1 MEILRTGSLLETDQM
16 VAGLFQFT
24 ENRRQSTMQ
33 FDLHRLGAVAG
44 DLVDDL
50 CMAAADEPLDTRAA
64 GRAHDVRQ
72 IDIAPQRRARDDE
85 FTRTI
90 EFRRRLM
97 ADMYEVGH
105 FGMKR
110 RISMIAPKVFRDKRI
125 VANRQALGLMLTLLI
140 TLYGCGPTSD
150 RSQESAAPAR
160 ASADLPRGQV
170 SLKILDYAGLQQ
182 LIASKRGKVVV
193 LDAWSTG
200 CPPCLKSFPDLV
212 ALQRKIGRDRLACI
226 SLSLDYEG
234 IGKPEDVEPAAL
246 EFLRKQGATF
256 DNVLAS
262 EEPESIYKKLGI
274 ASIPAVFVFDASGA
288 LRKKFTEGASSKGK
302 PVYELV
308 EESVEQLLAEK

>member
-1 MEILRTGSLLETDQM
+1 MEILRTGSLLETDQT
-16 VAGLFQFT
+16 VAGLFQCP
-24 ENRRQSTMQ
+24 ENRRQGTMHL
-33 FDLHRLGAVAG
+33 DLHRLGAVAS

-50 CMAAADEPLDTRAA
+50 RMAAANEPLDAHAA

-72 IDIAPQRRARDDE
+72 IDITPQRRAGNDE

-90 EFRRRLM
+90 EFRRRLV
-97 ADMYEVGH
+97 ADMNEVGH
-105 FGMKR
+105 FELKP
-110 RISMIAPKVFRDKRI
+110 RISLIAPKVFRDKRI
-125 VANRQALGLMLTLLI
+125 VANCRTLGLVLTIFVALH
-140 TLYGCGPTSD
+140 GCGPTPD
-150 RSQESAAPAR
+150 RSHESAAPVS
-160 ASADLPRGQV
+160 ASDDHASSQI

-212 ALQRKIGRDRLACI
+212 ALQRKIGPDRLACI

-262 EEPESIYKKLGI
+262 EEPESIYKELGI
-274 ASIPAVFVFDASGA
+274 ASIPAVFVFDVSGA
-288 LRKKFTEGASSKGK
+288 LRKKFTAGASSKGK

>member
-1 MEILRTGSLLETDQM
+1 MEILRTGSLLETDQA
-16 VAGLFQFT
+16 VADVFQFT
-24 ENRRQSTMQ
+24 ENRWQSTMHL
-33 FDLHRLGAVAG
+33 DLHRLGAVAG

-50 CMAAADEPLDTRAA
+50 RMAAADEPLDAHAA
-64 GRAHDVRQ
+64 GRAHDMRK
-72 IDIAPQRRARDDE
+72 IDIASKRRAGDDE

-90 EFRRRLM
+90 EFRGRLVANM
-97 ADMYEVGH
+97 NEVGH
-105 FGMKR
+105 FELKP
-110 RISMIAPKVFRDKRI
+110 RILLIARKVSRDKRI
-125 VANRQALGLMLTLLI
+125 VANCRTLGLVLTIFVALH
-140 TLYGCGPTSD
+140 GCGPTPD
-150 RSQESAAPAR
+150 RSHESAAPANAPDDH
-160 ASADLPRGQV
+160 ASSQV

-182 LIASKRGKVVV
+182 LIASKRGKMVV

-212 ALQRKIGRDRLACI
+212 ALQRKIGPDRLACI

-246 EFLRKQGATF
+246 EILRKQGATF

-262 EEPESIYKKLGI
+262 EEPDAIYKKLGI